1 MSNGMSPRI
10 RHIVSGLAAV
20 ATTAL
25 LMSTLV
31 NSFDT
36 RLLEQNRVRRPS
48 RSVRSS
54 PACAATRSIAGPDT
68 CSGMAPGR
76 VGRALFLSRN
86 PGDTP

>member
-31 NSFDT
+31 SSFDT
-36 RLLEQNRVRRPS
+36 RLLEQNPGASSQPASAVVAGVS
-48 RSVRSS
+48 R
-54 PACAATRSIAGPDT
+54 D
-68 CSGMAPGR
+68 
-76 VGRALFLSRN
+76 ALDRW
-86 PGDTP
+86 T

>member
-36 RLLEQNRVRRPS
+36 RLLEQNSGASSQPVSAVVAGLRR
-48 RSVRSS
+48 
-54 PACAATRSIAGPDT
+54 D
-68 CSGMAPGR
+68 
-76 VGRALFLSRN
+76 ALDSW
-86 PGDTP
+86 T